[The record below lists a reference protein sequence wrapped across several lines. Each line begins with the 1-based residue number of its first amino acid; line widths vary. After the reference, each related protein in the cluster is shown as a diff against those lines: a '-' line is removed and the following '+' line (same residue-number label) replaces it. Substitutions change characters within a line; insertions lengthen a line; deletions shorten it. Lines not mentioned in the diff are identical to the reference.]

1 MEITRVTVHKNKR
14 EDSYIKAYVNV
25 TVDDAIAIN
34 DITIRE
40 RKDGDGLYISFPN
53 RRLPSGDKKDLAHP
67 INKEVRAM
75 FEKEIFEAYEKAE
88 DETTDEEEE

>member
-1 MEITRVTVHKNKR
+1 MEITRVSVHVNKR

-53 RRLPSGDKKDLAHP
+53 RRLPSGEKKDLAHP
-67 INKEVRAM
+67 INKDVRAM
-75 FEKEIFEAYEKAE
+75 FEKVIFEEYEKVK
-88 DETTDEEEE
+88 DEVSEEE